1 MYKRQDIVRVT
12 VVNNSAEPNEKEG
25 NKYKDISGT
34 EYTLSLIHIS
44 IQLIKKEIQL
54 VQEQEDKFHLLLKK
68 ELLKK
73 I

>member
-1 MYKRQDIVRVT
+1 MFTNVGGNTHVSYYVQ
-12 VVNNSAEPNEKEG
+12 EK
-25 NKYKDISGT
+25 NDT
-34 EYTLSLIHIS
+34 ESLKSLKPDHIIYT